1 MTRNAAVWN
10 FEKAPYSH
18 LGIKTKLRNVAT
30 WCRSL
35 PSQNKSG
42 SNNIIYS
49 IKKMNLNKS
58 TKQLVL
64 SKEMSIVK
72 RHLSTKD
79 CTPTT
84 ALYSLVNRKQ
94 RYLLTQLSKQRRTLR
109 CLSCNGVF

>member
-42 SNNIIYS
+42 NNNIIYS

-58 TKQLVL
+58 TKQLAL
-64 SKEMSIVK
+64 SKEMSCQEVLEHK
-72 RHLSTKD
+72 R
-79 CTPTT
+79 
-84 ALYSLVNRKQ
+84 LYCHNSIIFSSQQEAKISS
-94 RYLLTQLSKQRRTLR
+94 YPA
-109 CLSCNGVF
+109 

>member
-42 SNNIIYS
+42 NNNIIYS
-49 IKKMNLNKS
+49 INKMNLNKS
-58 TKQLVL
+58 TKQLAL
-64 SKEMSIVK
+64 SKEMSCQEALEHK
-72 RHLSTKD
+72 R
-79 CTPTT
+79 
-84 ALYSLVNRKQ
+84 LYSHNSIIIYSQQEAKISS
-94 RYLLTQLSKQRRTLR
+94 YPA
-109 CLSCNGVF
+109 

>member
-58 TKQLVL
+58 TKQLAL
-64 SKEMSIVK
+64 SKEMSCQEALEHK
-72 RHLSTKD
+72 R
-79 CTPTT
+79 
-84 ALYSLVNRKQ
+84 LYFRNRIIFSSQQEAKISS
-94 RYLLTQLSKQRRTLR
+94 YPA
-109 CLSCNGVF
+109 